1 MIYRIA
7 KYIDRFL
14 TIYVILTY
22 STMHASIIYFL
33 IFLKARYK

>member
-7 KYIDRFL
+7 KHIDRFL

-33 IFLKARYK
+33 IFFESEI

>member
-7 KYIDRFL
+7 KHIDRFL
-14 TIYVILTY
+14 TIYVILVY
-22 STMHASIIYFL
+22 STMHPTIIYFL